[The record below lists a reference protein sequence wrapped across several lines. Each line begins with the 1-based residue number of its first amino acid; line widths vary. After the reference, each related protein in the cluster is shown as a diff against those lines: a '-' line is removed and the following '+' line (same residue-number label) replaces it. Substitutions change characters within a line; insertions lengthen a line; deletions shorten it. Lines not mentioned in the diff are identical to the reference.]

1 MMQSPAP
8 PDLRIVQLDALRG
21 IAVIGIAW
29 MNVFIFALPAQAYY
43 NPAAY
48 GLSGPIDLAVWT
60 VSFVFVEDKFRTLF
74 AMLFG
79 AGCLILLER
88 DEQRRWRNHAARMAV
103 LFAIGLAHSILLA
116 SNDVLRVYALAGLAL
131 PLLAGLSPAKLY
143 AIAIG
148 LVAVHVGGGI
158 VTFGSGMVDFANGRE
173 GTDAVLF
180 ANRNFGD
187 DPAAI
192 RYSLELGQEALGER
206 IARRSAEIPAQLRVL
221 SAALPLNLAAMALG
235 MALWRD
241 RMLAGEWRT
250 FRMQRLAALCALIAL
265 PALLGIAWWVGEA
278 RFPGALMGPATLI
291 VSAPFDVLLALAYAL
306 LVMALMNPHAAITR
320 GLAAAGR
327 LSLTNYIATSVI
339 FAAIFASWGLGMFAQ
354 VGRAQAFAI
363 SLIPGVAMLALS
375 PLWLKYFGQGPL
387 ERVWRFCARTAARM
401 LP

>member
-1 MMQSPAP
+1 MQSPAP
-8 PDLRIVQLDALRG
+8 SGSRIVQLDALRG

-29 MNVFIFALPAQAYY
+29 MNVFVFALPAQAYY

-48 GLSGPIDLAVWT
+48 GMTGALDQLVWT

-79 AGCLILLER
+79 AGCLILLQR
-88 DEQRRWRNHAARMAV
+88 DSEHRWRNHIARMAV
-103 LFAIGLAHSILLA
+103 LFAIGIAHSILLA

-131 PLLAGLSPAKLY
+131 PLLAGLSPASLY

-158 VTFGSGMVDFANGRE
+158 VTFGSGMVDFANGRD

-192 RYSLELGQEALGER
+192 RYSLELGREALADR
-206 IARRSAEIPAQLRVL
+206 IARRSADIPAQLRVL
-221 SAALPLNLAAMALG
+221 SAALPLNLAAMTLG

-250 FRMQRLAALCALIAL
+250 FRMQRLAGVCALIAI
-265 PALLGIAWWVGEA
+265 PALLAIAWWVGGA
-278 RFPGALMGPATLI
+278 GFPGALIGPVALVI
-291 VSAPFDVLLALAYAL
+291 SAPFDVLLALAYAL
-306 LVMALMNPHAAITR
+306 LAMALLNPHAALTR
-320 GLAAAGR
+320 GLAAVGR

-339 FAAIFASWGLGMFAQ
+339 FAAIFASWGLGLFAQ
-354 VGRAQAFAI
+354 VSRTQGFAI
-363 SLIPGVAMLALS
+363 SLIPGSAMLAWS
-375 PLWLKYFGQGPL
+375 PLWLRFFGQGPL
-387 ERVWRFCARTAARM
+387 ERFWRFAAKTAARI